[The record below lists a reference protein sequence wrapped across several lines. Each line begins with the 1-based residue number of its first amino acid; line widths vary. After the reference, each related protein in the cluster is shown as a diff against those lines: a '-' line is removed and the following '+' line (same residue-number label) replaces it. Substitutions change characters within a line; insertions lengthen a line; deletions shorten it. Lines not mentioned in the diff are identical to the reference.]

1 MSISMDRPIKRPKWK
16 SRPAMIGAGVAGV
29 LALAGVTALAVSG
42 SSVRTLRVPMTNV
55 TIEPVTQGVFH
66 DFTPL
71 QGKVTPKDTLY
82 LDALQGGQ
90 VREVLVQ
97 AGDRVVKGQP
107 MIQFT
112 NHDVELDVLQREA
125 QVSQSLTV
133 AQTYQT
139 TLEQSHAANERQLQ
153 QIDYDIIRLRRA
165 LDRRKV
171 YEGQGVF
178 PQEQLDAYRDELD
191 HNLKQRPIQ
200 AATNKAQDDIR
211 KAQLPVIRDEI
222 ASLQTSLKQIA
233 ARLDDLTVKA
243 PATGRITMLDL
254 KIGQSARQGDR
265 LAELVPDTGFK
276 VTAAVDEY
284 YLPRVRTGQVAMADF
299 GGKEVRLKAIRVYPQ
314 VKDGVFAVD
323 LAFDGA
329 QPEGLTT
336 GAAVQGRLS
345 LGGDQPALVLPAGA
359 FLERSGGDYVFVLD
373 PSGHRADRRRIK
385 LGRRNSEQVEVL
397 SGLKPGERVVT
408 SDYEGY
414 EKLDRIQLQ

>member
-1 MSISMDRPIKRPKWK
+1 MTISMDRPIKRPRWK
-16 SRPAMIGAGVAGV
+16 SRPVMIGAGAAAALVVVAV
-29 LALAGVTALAVSG
+29 LALAVSK
-42 SSVRTLRVPMTNV
+42 SSVRTLRVPAANL
-55 TIEPVTQGVFH
+55 TIEPVAQGVFH

-82 LDALQGGQ
+82 LDTSLGGQ
-90 VREVLVQ
+90 VAEVLVQ

-107 MIQFT
+107 MIKFT

-125 QVSQSLTV
+125 VASQGLTI
-133 AQTYQT
+133 AQQYQT

-153 QIDYDIIRLRRA
+153 QIDYDIVRLKRA
-165 LDRRKV
+165 LDRRKD

-178 PQEQLDAYRDELD
+178 PQEQLDQYKDELD
-191 HNLKQRPIQ
+191 YDLKQRPVQ

-211 KAQLPVIRDEI
+211 KAQLPEI
-222 ASLQTSLKQIA
+222 KENIANLQMSMKQIA

-243 PATGRITMLDL
+243 TATGRITVLDL
-254 KIGQSARQGDR
+254 KIGQNVKSGDR

-276 VTAAVDEY
+276 VAADVDEY
-284 YLPRVRTGQVAMADF
+284 YLPRVKTGQTAVADF
-299 GGKEVRLKAIRVYPQ
+299 NGKDVRLKAIRVYPQ
-314 VKDGVFAVD
+314 VKDGVFNVD
-323 LAFDGA
+323 LAFDGP
-329 QPEGLTT
+329 QPDGLTT

-359 FLERSGGDYVFVLD
+359 FLERSGGDYVFVVSSD
-373 PSGHRADRRRIK
+373 GHHADRRRIK

-397 SGLKPGERVVT
+397 SGLKAGDRVVT

-414 EKLDRIQLQ
+414 EKLDRIEFQ

>member
-1 MSISMDRPIKRPKWK
+1 MDRPIKRSKWR
-16 SRPAMIGAGVAGV
+16 SRPVMIGAGAAGALV
-29 LALAGVTALAVSG
+29 LAVVVALAVSG
-42 SSVRTLRVPMTNV
+42 SSMRTLRVPVTNV
-55 TIEPVTQGVFH
+55 TIEPVSQGVFH

-71 QGKVTPKDTLY
+71 QGKITPKDTLY

-107 MIQFT
+107 LIQFT

-125 QVSQSLTV
+125 VAAQSLTQ

-139 TLEQSHAANERQLQ
+139 QLEQSHANNERQLQ
-153 QIDYDIIRLRRA
+153 QIDYDIVRLKRA
-165 LDRRKV
+165 LDRRKS

-178 PQEQLDAYRDELD
+178 PQEQLDQIKDELD

-211 KAQLPVIRDEI
+211 KLQLPQIRDEI
-222 ASLQTSLKQIA
+222 SSLQMSLKRIA

-243 PATGRITMLDL
+243 PATGRLTVLDL
-254 KIGQSARQGDR
+254 KIGQSAKQGDR

-276 VTAAVDEY
+276 VTADVDEY
-284 YLPRVRTGQVAMADF
+284 YLSRVKTGQIAMAEF
-299 GGKEVRLKAIRVYPQ
+299 NGKEARLKAIRVYPQ
-314 VKDGVFAVD
+314 VKDGVFNVD
-323 LAFDGA
+323 LVFDGKE
-329 QPEGLTT
+329 PEGLTT

-359 FLERSGGDYVFVLD
+359 FLERSGGDYVFVVSAD
-373 PSGHRADRRRIK
+373 GHHADRRRIK

-397 SGLKPGERVVT
+397 SGLKAGERVVT

-414 EKLDRIQLQ
+414 EKLDRIQFQ

>member
-1 MSISMDRPIKRPKWK
+1 MSDSMDRPIKRSKWR
-16 SRPAMIGAGVAGV
+16 SRPVMIGAGVAAALV
-29 LALAGVTALAVSG
+29 LAVVVGLAVSS
-42 SSVRTLRVPMTNV
+42 SSVRTLRVPATNV

-82 LDALQGGQ
+82 VDALEGGQ
-90 VREVLVQ
+90 VQEVLVQ
-97 AGDRVVKGQP
+97 AGDRVTAGQP
-107 MIQFT
+107 LIRFRNT
-112 NHDVELDVLQREA
+112 SVELDVLNREA
-125 QVSQSLTV
+125 STYYSLIL
-133 AQTYQT
+133 AQQFQT
-139 TLEQSHAANERQLQ
+139 QLEGNHAANERQLQ
-153 QIDYDIIRLRRA
+153 QIDYDIVRLKRA
-165 LDRRKV
+165 LDRRKD

-178 PQEQLDAYRDELD
+178 PQEQLDQYKDELAYD
-191 HNLKQRPIQ
+191 LKQRPVQ
-200 AATNKAQDDIR
+200 AENVKAQDSLR
-211 KAQLPVIRDEI
+211 KIQEPVVNEAIGR
-222 ASLQTSLKQIA
+222 LQQSLKQIR

-243 PATGRITMLDL
+243 PLTGRLTALDL
-254 KIGQSARQGDR
+254 KIGQTAKPGDR

-276 VTAAVDEY
+276 VSADVDEY
-284 YLPRVRTGQVAMADF
+284 YLSRVKTGQVAIAEF
-299 GGKEVRLKAIRVYPQ
+299 NGKEARMKAIRVYPQ
-314 VKDGVFAVD
+314 VKDGVFNVD

-359 FLERSGGDYVFVLD
+359 FLERSGGNYVFVVD

-397 SGLKPGERVVT
+397 SGLKAGERVVT

>member
-1 MSISMDRPIKRPKWK
+1 M
-16 SRPAMIGAGVAGV
+16 
-29 LALAGVTALAVSG
+29 
-42 SSVRTLRVPMTNV
+42 RTLRVPVTNV
-55 TIEPVTQGVFH
+55 TIGPVSQGVFH

-107 MIQFT
+107 LIQFT

-125 QVSQSLTV
+125 VAAQSLTQ

-139 TLEQSHAANERQLQ
+139 QLEQSHANNERQLQ
-153 QIDYDIIRLRRA
+153 QIDYDIVRLRRA
-165 LDRRKV
+165 LDRRKA

-178 PQEQLDAYRDELD
+178 PQEQLDQIKDELD

-200 AATNKAQDDIR
+200 AATNRAQDDIR
-211 KAQLPVIRDEI
+211 KLQLPQIKDEI
-222 ASLQTSLKQIA
+222 NSLQMSLKRIA

-243 PATGRITMLDL
+243 PLTGRLTVLDL
-254 KIGQSARQGDR
+254 KIGQSAKQGDR

-276 VTAAVDEY
+276 VSADVDEY
-284 YLPRVRTGQVAMADF
+284 YLSRVKTGQIAMAEF
-299 GGKEVRLKAIRVYPQ
+299 NGKEARLKAIRVYPQ
-314 VKDGVFAVD
+314 VKDGVFNVD

-359 FLERSGGDYVFVLD
+359 FLERSGGDYVFVVD

-397 SGLKPGERVVT
+397 SGLKAGERVVT

-414 EKLDRIQLQ
+414 EKLDRIQFQ

>member
-1 MSISMDRPIKRPKWK
+1 MDRPIKRPKWQ
-16 SRPAMIGAGVAGV
+16 SRPVMIGAGAVAALV
-29 LALAGVTALAVSG
+29 LAVLAALAVNG
-42 SSVRTLRVPMTNV
+42 SSVRTLRVPLTNV
-55 TIEPVTQGVFH
+55 TIEPVSQGVFH

-71 QGKVTPKDTLY
+71 QGKITPKDTLY

-112 NHDVELDVLQREA
+112 NHDIELDVLQREA
-125 QVSQSLTV
+125 QASQSLTL

-139 TLEQSHAANERQLQ
+139 QLEQSHAANERQLQ
-153 QIDYDIIRLRRA
+153 QIDYDIVRLKRA
-165 LDRRKV
+165 LDRRKD
-171 YEGQGVF
+171 YDGQGVF
-178 PQEQLDAYRDELD
+178 PQEQLDQIRDELD
-191 HNLKQRPIQ
+191 HNLQQRPVQ

-211 KAQLPVIRDEI
+211 RTQLPEI
-222 ASLQTSLKQIA
+222 KNEINSLQMSLKQIA

-243 PATGRITMLDL
+243 PAAGRITVLDL
-254 KIGQSARQGDR
+254 KLGQNAKQGDR

-276 VTAAVDEY
+276 VSADVDEY
-284 YLPRVRTGQVAMADF
+284 YLPRVKVGQTANADF
-299 GGKEVRLKAIRVYPQ
+299 DGKEVRLKAIRVVPQ
-314 VKDGVFAVD
+314 VKDGVFNVD
-323 LAFDGA
+323 LAFVDA
-329 QPEGLTT
+329 QPQNLTT

-359 FLERSGGDYVFVLD
+359 FLERSGGDYVFVVSPD
-373 PSGHRADRRRIK
+373 GHRADRRRIK

-397 SGLKPGERVVT
+397 SGLKAGERVVT

-414 EKLDRIQLQ
+414 EKLDRIQFQ

>member
-1 MSISMDRPIKRPKWK
+1 MTISMDRPIKRPKWK
-16 SRPAMIGAGVAGV
+16 SRPAMIGAAAVGA
-29 LALAGVTALAVSG
+29 LALVAVLGLAVSR
-42 SSVRTLRVPMTNV
+42 SSVRSLRVPASNL
-55 TIEPVTQGVFH
+55 TIEAAAQGVFH

-82 LDALQGGQ
+82 LDTSLGGQ
-90 VREVLVQ
+90 VAEVLVQ

-107 MIQFT
+107 MIKFT

-125 QVSQSLTV
+125 VASQGLTI
-133 AQTYQT
+133 AQQYQT

-153 QIDYDIIRLRRA
+153 QIDYDIVRLRRA
-165 LDRRKV
+165 LDRRKE

-178 PQEQLDAYRDELD
+178 PQEQLDQIKDELD
-191 HNLKQRPIQ
+191 HNLKQRPVQ

-211 KAQLPVIRDEI
+211 KAQLPEI
-222 ASLQTSLKQIA
+222 KENIANLQRSMKQIV

-243 PATGRITMLDL
+243 TVTGRITVLDL
-254 KIGQSARQGDR
+254 KIGQNVKPGDR

-276 VTAAVDEY
+276 VAADVDEY
-284 YLPRVRTGQVAMADF
+284 YLPRVRTGQSAMADF
-299 GGKEVRLKAIRVYPQ
+299 NGKEVRLKAIRVYPQ
-314 VKDGVFAVD
+314 VKDGVFTVD
-323 LAFDGA
+323 LAFDGP

-359 FLERSGGDYVFVLD
+359 FLERSGGDYVFVVSPD
-373 PSGHRADRRRIK
+373 GHHADRRRIK

-414 EKLDRIQLQ
+414 EKLDRIEFQ

>member
-1 MSISMDRPIKRPKWK
+1 MDRPIKRPRWK
-16 SRPAMIGAGVAGV
+16 SRPVMIGAGAAAALVVVAV
-29 LALAGVTALAVSG
+29 LALAVSK
-42 SSVRTLRVPMTNV
+42 SSVRTLRVPAANL
-55 TIEPVTQGVFH
+55 TIEPVAQGVFH

-82 LDALQGGQ
+82 LDTSLGGQ
-90 VREVLVQ
+90 VAEVLVQ

-107 MIQFT
+107 MIKFT

-125 QVSQSLTV
+125 VASQGLTI
-133 AQTYQT
+133 AQQYQT

-153 QIDYDIIRLRRA
+153 QIDYDIVRLKRA
-165 LDRRKV
+165 LDRRKD

-178 PQEQLDAYRDELD
+178 PQEQLDQYKDELD
-191 HNLKQRPIQ
+191 YDLKQRPVQ

-211 KAQLPVIRDEI
+211 KAQLPEI
-222 ASLQTSLKQIA
+222 KENIANLQMSMKQIA

-243 PATGRITMLDL
+243 TATGRITVLDL
-254 KIGQSARQGDR
+254 KIGQNVKSGDR

-276 VTAAVDEY
+276 VAADVDEY
-284 YLPRVRTGQVAMADF
+284 YLPRVKTGQTAVADF
-299 GGKEVRLKAIRVYPQ
+299 NGKDVRLKAIRVYPQ
-314 VKDGVFAVD
+314 VKDGVFNVD
-323 LAFDGA
+323 LAFDGP
-329 QPEGLTT
+329 QPDGLTT

-359 FLERSGGDYVFVLD
+359 FLERSGGDYVFVVSSD
-373 PSGHRADRRRIK
+373 GHHADRRRIK

-397 SGLKPGERVVT
+397 SGLKAGDRVVT

-414 EKLDRIQLQ
+414 EKLDRIEFQ

>member
-1 MSISMDRPIKRPKWK
+1 MSVSMDRPIKRSWWR
-16 SRPAMIGAGVAGV
+16 SRPAMIGAGAAATLV
-29 LALAGVTALAVSG
+29 LAALTAWAVSG
-42 SSVRTLRVPMTNV
+42 SSVRTLRVPATNL
-55 TIEPVTQGVFH
+55 TIEPVAQGVFH

-71 QGKVTPKDTLY
+71 QGKVTPKDTVY

-90 VREVLVQ
+90 VQEVLVQ
-97 AGDRVVKGQP
+97 AGDRVVKDQP
-107 MIQFT
+107 LIRFT
-112 NHDVELDVLQREA
+112 NHEVELDVLNREA
-125 QVSQSLTV
+125 VASQSLTV

-139 TLEQSHAANERQLQ
+139 QLEQSHANNERTLQ
-153 QIDYDIIRLRRA
+153 QIDYDIVRLRRA
-165 LDRRKV
+165 LDRRKD

-178 PQEQLDAYRDELD
+178 PQEQIDQYKDELEYD
-191 HNLKQRPIQ
+191 LKQRPVQ

-211 KAQLPVIRDEI
+211 KAQLPIIKDEI
-222 ASLQTSLKQIA
+222 ASLQMSMKQIA

-243 PATGRITMLDL
+243 RQTGRITVLDL
-254 KIGQSARQGDR
+254 KIGQNAKQGDR

-276 VTAAVDEY
+276 VTADVDEY

-299 GGKEVRLKAIRVYPQ
+299 NGKEARLKAIRVYPQ
-314 VKDGVFAVD
+314 VKDGVFNVD
-323 LAFDGA
+323 LVFDGKE
-329 QPEGLTT
+329 PEGLTT

-359 FLERSGGDYVFVLD
+359 FLERSGGDYVFVVD

-414 EKLDRIQLQ
+414 EKLDRIQFQ